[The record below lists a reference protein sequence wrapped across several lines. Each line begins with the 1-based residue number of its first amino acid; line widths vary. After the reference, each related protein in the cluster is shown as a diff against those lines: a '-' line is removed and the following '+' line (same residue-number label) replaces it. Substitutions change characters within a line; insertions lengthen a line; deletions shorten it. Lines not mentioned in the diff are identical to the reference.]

1 MHKMTVV
8 KTHPKGQIVIPK
20 EIRNKLGIKPGK
32 SLSITL
38 VKDHAEIRPLP
49 DDPIEFLTG
58 IFRDHPTSLAEE
70 LLKERKEDTEIDEK
84 HHL

>member
-1 MHKMTVV
+1 MALV

-20 EIRNKLGIKPGK
+20 EIRDKLGIKPGK

-58 IFRDHPTSLAEE
+58 IFRDHPASLAEE
-70 LLKERKEDTEIDEK
+70 LLEERKEDNKIDEEDS
-84 HHL
+84 L

>member
-1 MHKMTVV
+1 MPVV
-8 KTHPKGQIVIPK
+8 KIHPKGQIVIPK

-58 IFRDHPTSLAEE
+58 IFEDHPISLAEE
-70 LLKERKEDTEIDEK
+70 LLKERKQDNEIDEK
-84 HHL
+84 NPV